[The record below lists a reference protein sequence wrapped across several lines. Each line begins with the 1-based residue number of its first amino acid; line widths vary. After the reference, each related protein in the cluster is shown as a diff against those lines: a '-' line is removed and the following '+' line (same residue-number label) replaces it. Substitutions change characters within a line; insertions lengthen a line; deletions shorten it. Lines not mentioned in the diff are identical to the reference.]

1 MNRYQLKETWAS
13 HRDGDIRLK
22 IYENTAEIPYHWHD
36 EYEFIYITSGKC
48 LCSIEDVTYIIES
61 GSGVLIKGGLIH
73 ALSRVENLTY
83 TYFAIVFHPYM
94 IYGTE
99 CRKFFLED
107 YKFNSIFSNENAVE
121 KTIINLLKS
130 IYFTYKQKPF
140 AYELYLKADLTNI
153 FCKIFKNRLYI
164 REQKTETKKSLLTEN
179 ILNYIHKNY
188 AENFSIYELSREIGY
203 SKSYIMHNFKE
214 YTGKTVNE
222 YLTEYRIYIAKQLLE
237 DTEKSILEIA
247 LECGFNEASYFIR
260 IFKRQTG
267 ISPLKYRGQ
276 NKRSDY
282 NCTLNT
288 QKSLQNHHKFQT

>member
-99 CRKFFLED
+99 CRKYFLED

-121 KTIINLLKS
+121 KTIINLLK
-130 IYFTYKQKPF
+130 
-140 AYELYLKADLTNI
+140 
-153 FCKIFKNRLYI
+153 
-164 REQKTETKKSLLTEN
+164 
-179 ILNYIHKNY
+179 
-188 AENFSIYELSREIGY
+188 
-203 SKSYIMHNFKE
+203 
-214 YTGKTVNE
+214 
-222 YLTEYRIYIAKQLLE
+222 
-237 DTEKSILEIA
+237 
-247 LECGFNEASYFIR
+247 
-260 IFKRQTG
+260 
-267 ISPLKYRGQ
+267 
-276 NKRSDY
+276 
-282 NCTLNT
+282 
-288 QKSLQNHHKFQT
+288 